1 MRATSLRAVTRVT
14 ASEERSDQDALK
26 RTKSMKTAT
35 ARTAV
40 GFRNI
45 LFATDFSSAA
55 AHAVPYV
62 KRIAKHYDAN
72 LVALHVRPPVVTEP
86 AYWPTEVTIR
96 KENEELRGQL
106 LDTFAGIRT
115 TPLIEEGDIQSRL
128 QEAIAKNNTDLVVI
142 GTRGRTGLGKM
153 LLGSTAEEIF
163 RTVTCP
169 VLTVGPH
176 ADTSLRA
183 DGEIREI
190 LYATDLASPSPAAAA
205 YAVSLAQE
213 FQARLI
219 LLHVIAEPK
228 VGELVSAHDV
238 TQAGKDLLR
247 KLVPAE
253 AEAWCKPEFFVERG
267 NPADRILEFA
277 HLRESRLIVLG
288 VKPEGGVPGAA
299 THLPNAT
306 AHKVVSYAECPVL
319 TVRS

>member
-1 MRATSLRAVTRVT
+1 
-14 ASEERSDQDALK
+14 
-26 RTKSMKTAT
+26 MKTAT

-55 AHAVPYV
+55 AHAIPFV

-72 LVALHVRPPVVTEP
+72 LVVLHVRPPAVNPLTEP
-86 AYWPTEVTIR
+86 AYWPTEETVR
-96 KENEELRGQL
+96 KENEELREQL
-106 LDTFAGIRT
+106 LDTFADIRT
-115 TPLIEEGDIQSRL
+115 TPLIEEGDVQSRL
-128 QEAIAKNNTDLVVI
+128 QEAIAKNDTDLVVI
-142 GTRGRTGLGKM
+142 GPRGRTGLGKM
-153 LLGSTAEEIF
+153 LLGSVAEEIF

-176 ADTSLRA
+176 AETSRGA
-183 DGEIREI
+183 DGQIREI

-219 LLHVIAEPK
+219 LLHCTAEPK

-267 NPADRILEFA
+267 NPADRILGLA
-277 HLRESRLIVLG
+277 HLRESGLIVLG

-306 AHKVVSYAECPVL
+306 AHKVVSHAECPVL
-319 TVRS
+319 TARS